1 MLPLP
6 QRLPASLRTISAQAG
21 RHIGLQSMV
30 CANRRTA
37 LARTARPA
45 ERKWDRD
52 GRYAEKTPGFRKIMG
67 VFSPQIP
74 HFSILPRRSVSFA
87 PDFGLQ
93 QVPNEMLSARG
104 WHRSPN
110 TPFELPENKTTFR
123 AL

>member
-21 RHIGLQSMV
+21 RHLRLQSMV

-45 ERKWDRD
+45 GRKWDRD
-52 GRYAEKTPGFRKIMG
+52 GRYAEKTPRFRKITG

-74 HFSILPRRSVSFA
+74 YFSVLPRRHVSFA

-93 QVPNEMLSARG
+93 QVPNEMLSADG
-104 WHRSPN
+104 WCT
-110 TPFELPENKTTFR
+110 TPKT
-123 AL
+123 